1 MARLRIETAPEITVY
16 DESFVIKAA
25 SGATAAL
32 AEFKN
37 SAGTVIASIATDRN
51 C

>member
-25 SGATAAL
+25 TGASAPL
-32 AEFKN
+32 ADLKTRLVQ
-37 SAGTVIASIATDRN
+37 SLAT
-51 C
+51 